1 MTGGGLAAERVLA
14 AAAQRATT
22 VREGEIKSEGRRNR
36 GREDGVLAVNREE
49 EEEEEE
55 EEVEA
60 ELHSK
65 KMQKMSFSFM
75 HFKSFREKEQRNHG
89 ESVCCEVL
97 AWCAPVVFSF

>member
-22 VREGEIKSEGRRNR
+22 VREGEIKSEGRRDV

-49 EEEEEE
+49 EEEVVE

-60 ELHSK
+60 VV

-75 HFKSFREKEQRNHG
+75 HFKSFREKEQRNRS
-89 ESVCCEVL
+89 ESACCEVL
-97 AWCAPVVFSF
+97 A

>member
-22 VREGEIKSEGRRNR
+22 VREGEIKSEGRRDV

-55 EEVEA
+55 LVEEEVEA
-60 ELHSK
+60 VV

-75 HFKSFREKEQRNHG
+75 HFKSFREKEQRNRS
-89 ESVCCEVL
+89 ESACCEVL
-97 AWCAPVVFSF
+97 A

>member
-22 VREGEIKSEGRRNR
+22 VREGEIKSEGRRDV

-49 EEEEEE
+49 EEEEVE

-60 ELHSK
+60 VV

-75 HFKSFREKEQRNHG
+75 HFKSFREKEQRNRS
-89 ESVCCEVL
+89 ESACCEVL
-97 AWCAPVVFSF
+97 A

>member
-22 VREGEIKSEGRRNR
+22 VREGEIKSEGRRNG

-49 EEEEEE
+49 EEEEVE

-60 ELHSK
+60 VV

-75 HFKSFREKEQRNHG
+75 HFKSFREKEQGNRS
-89 ESVCCEVL
+89 ESACCEVL
-97 AWCAPVVFSF
+97 A